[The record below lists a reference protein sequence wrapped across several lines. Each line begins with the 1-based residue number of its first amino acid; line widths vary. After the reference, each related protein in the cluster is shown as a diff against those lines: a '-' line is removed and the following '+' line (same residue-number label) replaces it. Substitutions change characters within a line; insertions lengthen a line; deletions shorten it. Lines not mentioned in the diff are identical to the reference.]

1 MINGRLYRVYTELGC
16 TMIENPMYIIA
27 NTLVEAD
34 EKMKTQWRNLGQTPP
49 STHSI
54 DLVANMVYD

>member
-1 MINGRLYRVYTELGC
+1 
-16 TMIENPMYIIA
+16 MIENPMYIIA